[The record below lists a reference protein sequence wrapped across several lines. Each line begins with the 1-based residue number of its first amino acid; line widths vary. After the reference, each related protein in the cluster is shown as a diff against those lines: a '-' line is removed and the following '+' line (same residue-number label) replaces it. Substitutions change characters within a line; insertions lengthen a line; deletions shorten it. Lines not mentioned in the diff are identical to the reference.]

1 MAPNKPNEHTDNQP
15 RASRWTRE
23 SFTFRRMTGENVIAL
38 VIAVL
43 IVAFVAVV
51 LSGGFSA

>member
-1 MAPNKPNEHTDNQP
+1 MAPNKPNENAENQP

-23 SFTFRRMTGENVIAL
+23 SFTFRRMTGENVVAL

-43 IVAFVAVV
+43 IIAFVAVV
-51 LSGGFSA
+51 LSGGFTA